1 MKTIIYI
8 LFISIMFM
16 SCGNKSE
23 ENVTESNSLEHV
35 VKLNDEQIKNAGI
48 VIGKLESRTISSVL
62 KVNGKIDVPPQ
73 NMVSISIPLGGFL
86 KSTELLPGM
95 HIKKGQ
101 VIAVMEDQQYIQL
114 QQDYL
119 TSRSKLSYL
128 ENEYNRQKELNQSKA
143 SSDKAYQ
150 LAEAEYKAEKVN
162 ERSLQEK
169 LKLIHLDPDKLNEN
183 NISRSISITA
193 PIDGYVSQVNVNV
206 GKYVNPTDVLFE
218 LVNPNDIHL
227 NLTVFE
233 KDINKLYVGQKL
245 LAYTNNEPEKK
256 YECEVL
262 LIGQNLTNERNIE
275 VHCHF
280 ESYNRVLIP
289 GMYMNAEIQV
299 KTQNALSVNDDAI
312 VSHEGKSYLFFKKD
326 ANTFEMIQV
335 ETGISE
341 NGFTEVITKL
351 AGENNQVVTKGA
363 YSLLMSLM
371 NKTEE

>member
-1 MKTIIYI
+1 
-8 LFISIMFM
+8 MFM

-143 SSDKAYQ
+143 SSDKVYQ

-169 LKLIHLDPDKLNEN
+169 LKLIHLTCQGLNE
-183 NISRSISITA
+183 
-193 PIDGYVSQVNVNV
+193 
-206 GKYVNPTDVLFE
+206 
-218 LVNPNDIHL
+218 
-227 NLTVFE
+227 
-233 KDINKLYVGQKL
+233 
-245 LAYTNNEPEKK
+245 
-256 YECEVL
+256 
-262 LIGQNLTNERNIE
+262 
-275 VHCHF
+275 
-280 ESYNRVLIP
+280 
-289 GMYMNAEIQV
+289 
-299 KTQNALSVNDDAI
+299 
-312 VSHEGKSYLFFKKD
+312 
-326 ANTFEMIQV
+326 
-335 ETGISE
+335 
-341 NGFTEVITKL
+341 
-351 AGENNQVVTKGA
+351 
-363 YSLLMSLM
+363 
-371 NKTEE
+371 